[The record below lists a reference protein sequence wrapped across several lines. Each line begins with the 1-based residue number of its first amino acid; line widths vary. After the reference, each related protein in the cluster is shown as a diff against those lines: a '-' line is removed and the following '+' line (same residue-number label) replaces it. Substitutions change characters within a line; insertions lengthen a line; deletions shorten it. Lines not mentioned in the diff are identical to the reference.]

1 MTAAPRLVRPRGGV
15 AALAA
20 LRLAVARRGRAWV
33 LWQAGLTAAGAVCVW
48 MVASAAVR
56 WALDTA
62 EWSAV
67 SANLRLFAVGAFPP
81 EQAWRAGAVLA
92 MVAFGIGLGASTWG
106 GAARDLA
113 RLTLVGLVGLAALPA
128 LAPLVHGAGNGELAG
143 LLAAFRGATA
153 WAVAGLAACG
163 TGWAAGRGLARRVG
177 GRAAARATRAA
188 WLLALPAAGVVL
200 RGSGAAVVPPDQ
212 WGGLLLTA
220 TLTLAALVLAF
231 PLGVILAIGRRD
243 GLPLVRWLC
252 VAVIEGVRGVPLVT
266 VLYMASL
273 LVPLVLPDGIRPG
286 DVWRAIAGL
295 AVFTAA
301 YVAEDVRGGLAAVGA
316 GQYEAARALGLGPV
330 GTYRRVVLPQALRAV
345 VPAMVG
351 QLISLFKNTAL
362 AIILGLRELLG
373 IARAVSNQP
382 EFIGTFRETLVFIAA
397 VFFVISYAM
406 SRSSRRIERRLRADA
421 GGTA

>member
-143 LLAAFRGATA
+143 LLAAFRGQPPGPWPALPRAAPVGPPAAA
-153 WAVAGLAACG
+153 WPA
-163 TGWAAGRGLARRVG
+163 GWAGAPRPGPRARHGCWPCPRRGWCC
-177 GRAAARATRAA
+177 AARAPPWCRRTN
-188 WLLALPAAGVVL
+188 
-200 RGSGAAVVPPDQ
+200 GAV
-212 WGGLLLTA
+212 
-220 TLTLAALVLAF
+220 
-231 PLGVILAIGRRD
+231 
-243 GLPLVRWLC
+243 C
-252 VAVIEGVRGVPLVT
+252 
-266 VLYMASL
+266 S
-273 LVPLVLPDGIRPG
+273 
-286 DVWRAIAGL
+286 
-295 AVFTAA
+295 
-301 YVAEDVRGGLAAVGA
+301 
-316 GQYEAARALGLGPV
+316 
-330 GTYRRVVLPQALRAV
+330 
-345 VPAMVG
+345 
-351 QLISLFKNTAL
+351 
-362 AIILGLRELLG
+362 
-373 IARAVSNQP
+373 
-382 EFIGTFRETLVFIAA
+382 
-397 VFFVISYAM
+397 
-406 SRSSRRIERRLRADA
+406 
-421 GGTA
+421 